1 MYSYIDSRGRES
13 WTSPEYAKAD
23 AQVRSTAMQQPAL
36 FAKNFADNF
45 AAYQSGLS
53 NNTTNQANFYGS
65 LASQAA
71 LAQAAN
77 SAMIGSLGTAALT
90 GFGQA
95 AQGAFDAWKGNQQ
108 SYNSALAS
116 MHDANQ
122 RGVTGAGALGAL
134 SQFSGNFGGGD
145 GGGGGFSATGP
156 SGPISSGS
164 FGGSPLSGLGG
175 ASVSGSSSGGGSSQ
189 AMDNAMALAQSGAD
203 RLDTQHYSSRLMPS
217 QMLDQSL
224 MGFGS
229 LGQQAYDQGRQG
241 MNQFYGFLNQTA
253 GRPDF
258 TSPLAML
265 NRAYGNADSQVNNL
279 WNNSLGKTEFFKTP
293 LERQQDAWAAEDAAR
308 ARASAMRPQAASMQP
323 LPPGMGFTSAQAR
336 QGVNMNW
343 RR

>member
-145 GGGGGFSATGP
+145 GGGRVFRHWPQRPNFQRKFRRQSAFRTGGCECFWQQ
-156 SGPISSGS
+156 
-164 FGGSPLSGLGG
+164 LRRRK
-175 ASVSGSSSGGGSSQ
+175 
-189 AMDNAMALAQSGAD
+189 LAG
-203 RLDTQHYSSRLMPS
+203 H
-217 QMLDQSL
+217 
-224 MGFGS
+224 G
-229 LGQQAYDQGRQG
+229 
-241 MNQFYGFLNQTA
+241 
-253 GRPDF
+253 
-258 TSPLAML
+258 
-265 NRAYGNADSQVNNL
+265 
-279 WNNSLGKTEFFKTP
+279 
-293 LERQQDAWAAEDAAR
+293 
-308 ARASAMRPQAASMQP
+308 
-323 LPPGMGFTSAQAR
+323 
-336 QGVNMNW
+336 
-343 RR
+343 